1 MSSAMRRLLLSASC
15 VASASAIDFAAEAAK
30 AYDYFAHPLVSKTI
44 KSHYPHEKVEE
55 YPWFSE
61 HNHTMDM
68 FYGHPPKRTDVAELL
83 ADKSAIIVALPG
95 AFTPTCSGNT
105 IPGFLEKLDELKKAG
120 VTELIFLSVNDGAVM
135 EAWAKTFT
143 IPKASGVN
151 VHFLGDYM
159 GHFAHH
165 FGLMAEIRE
174 CQTTIRKK
182 GLLHRFKRTTMYVV
196 KGTFMAVGQA
206 FADDNADEPDVFG
219 DEHPEPTLVDAALEM
234 IAKAKAK
241 KIAS

>member
-1 MSSAMRRLLLSASC
+1 M
-15 VASASAIDFAAEAAK
+15 
-30 AYDYFAHPLVSKTI
+30 
-44 KSHYPHEKVEE
+44 
-55 YPWFSE
+55 
-61 HNHTMDM
+61 
-68 FYGHPPKRTDVAELL
+68 LL
-83 ADKSAIIVALPG
+83 ADKSGLIVALPG
-95 AFTPTCSGNT
+95 AFTPTCSKKC
-105 IPGFLEKLDELKKAG
+105 IPGYLDRLDELKAAG

-151 VHFLGDYM
+151 VHFLADPF

-165 FGLMAEIRE
+165 FKAMVEHPDCTSSMDRM
-174 CQTTIRKK
+174 

-206 FADDNADEPDVFG
+206 FADDSADEPDVFG

-241 KIAS
+241 AK